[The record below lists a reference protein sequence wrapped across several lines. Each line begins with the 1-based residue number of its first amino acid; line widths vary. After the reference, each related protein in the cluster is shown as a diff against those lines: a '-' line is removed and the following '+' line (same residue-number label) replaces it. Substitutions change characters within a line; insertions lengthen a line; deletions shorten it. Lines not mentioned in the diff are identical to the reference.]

1 MTEYWLIPA
10 GVVKSRENARVIL
23 APTRGAAL
31 IGYEREQQESPV
43 ELEMFEVTRNRRGS
57 ICRAVKIGGR
67 K

>member
-1 MTEYWLIPA
+1 MTEYWVIPKGTFKTRKNALIL
-10 GVVKSRENARVIL
+10 L

-43 ELEMFEVTRNRRGS
+43 ELELFEVTRNRRGS

>member
-1 MTEYWLIPA
+1 MTEYWVIPA

-31 IGYEREQQESPV
+31 TAYELERQEPPV
-43 ELEMFEVTRNRRGS
+43 ELEMFEITRNRRGS

>member
-10 GVVKSRENARVIL
+10 GVIKSRENARIIL

-31 IGYEREQQESPV
+31 TAYEQEQQEYPA
-43 ELEMFEVTRNRRGS
+43 ELELFEITRNRRGA
-57 ICRAVKIGGR
+57 IRRAVKIGGR